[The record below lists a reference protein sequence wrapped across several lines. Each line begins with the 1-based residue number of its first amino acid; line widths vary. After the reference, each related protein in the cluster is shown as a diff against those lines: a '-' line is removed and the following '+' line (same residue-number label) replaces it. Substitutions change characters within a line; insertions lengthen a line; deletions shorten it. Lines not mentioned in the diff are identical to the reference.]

1 MYACGFVW
9 SALQPHPGLNL
20 THIVTDTLC
29 ERRAA
34 GGARLRLVARAEA
47 AVKNTVEDRSA
58 ILDLVEVPLGDLE
71 LGEGDNLLRRE
82 DRELD
87 VLAAAGKKLG
97 QRLRSQSY
105 LSRWLVQCPRRCLAG
120 DVGSTRLR
128 PRCELHSERRRALPT
143 TYELPQLPQ
152 RRPSIKRCSNFSTR
166 AESSPPAL
174 LAATDQHQQQ
184 IVGASEAS
192 APPALFPP
200 TLNPWPSSFTLP
212 SRASKPSR
220 EG

>member
-1 MYACGFVW
+1 MYACGFVL

-87 VLAAAGKKLG
+87 VLAGGGEEAGSAPEVTEL
-97 QRLRSQSY
+97 LES
-105 LSRWLVQCPRRCLAG
+105 VAG
-120 DVGSTRLR
+120 AVPASL
-128 PRCELHSERRRALPT
+128 PSWRRR
-143 TYELPQLPQ
+143 
-152 RRPSIKRCSNFSTR
+152 
-166 AESSPPAL
+166 
-174 LAATDQHQQQ
+174 
-184 IVGASEAS
+184 
-192 APPALFPP
+192 
-200 TLNPWPSSFTLP
+200 
-212 SRASKPSR
+212 
-220 EG
+220 